1 MSYETVM
8 EAQRAITEI
17 NKYKGWKAEKYISS
31 KDTRTGN
38 QFKERPN
45 ASSRKIETIKNDREK
60 TNQTGLK
67 NERTCSTCGTKGHKI
82 KDCESKHNI
91 FIAFRENLISQELK
105 RIMEK
110 YGTVKSIKV
119 NEVQLGQKNQPIVSF
134 SKKSKAQ
141 VAITKIKCY
150 EGWNAE
156 VYRNGYNKKT
166 IGIIIKFQAYMKI
179 RRGTMQT
186 QKRKQ
191 KEI

>member
-1 MSYETVM
+1 
-8 EAQRAITEI
+8 
-17 NKYKGWKAEKYISS
+17 
-31 KDTRTGN
+31 
-38 QFKERPN
+38 
-45 ASSRKIETIKNDREK
+45 
-60 TNQTGLK
+60 
-67 NERTCSTCGTKGHKI
+67 
-82 KDCESKHNI
+82 
-91 FIAFRENLISQELK
+91 
-105 RIMEK
+105 MEK

-119 NEVQLGQKNQPIVSF
+119 NEVQLGQKNQAVVSF

-156 VYRNGYNKKT
+156 VYRNRYNKKT

>member
-17 NKYKGWKAEKYISS
+17 NKYKGWKAEKYISG

-38 QFKERPN
+38 QFKGRPN
-45 ASSRKIETIKNDREK
+45 ASLRKTETIKNDREK

-67 NERTCSTCGTKGHKI
+67 NERTCSTCGTKAHKI

-91 FIAFRENLISQELK
+91 FIAFRENLSSQELK

-119 NEVQLGQKNQPIVSF
+119 NEVQLGQKNQAIVSF

-156 VYRNGYNKKT
+156 VYRNRFNKKT
-166 IGIIIKFQAYMKI
+166 VKFQGYMKI
-179 RRGTMQT
+179 RRDTMQI